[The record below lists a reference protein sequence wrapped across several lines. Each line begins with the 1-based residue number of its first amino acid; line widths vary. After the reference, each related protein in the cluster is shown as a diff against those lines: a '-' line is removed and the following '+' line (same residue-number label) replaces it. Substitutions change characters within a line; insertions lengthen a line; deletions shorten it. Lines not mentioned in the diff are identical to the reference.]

1 MPQQEAP
8 MRFRHKHR
16 YVKQSLSIDK
26 LLLAQ
31 VKAEA
36 ARRGES
42 FSAFVEDLLIA
53 GWRALPVS
61 EPPHGGNNKAST
73 DA

>member
-1 MPQQEAP
+1 
-8 MRFRHKHR
+8 MRSRHKHR
-16 YVKQSLSIDK
+16 HYVKQSLSIDK

-31 VKAEA
+31 VKDEA

-42 FSAFVEDLLIA
+42 FSAFVEELVIA

-61 EPPHGGNNKAST
+61 EPPHGGNDTGTA